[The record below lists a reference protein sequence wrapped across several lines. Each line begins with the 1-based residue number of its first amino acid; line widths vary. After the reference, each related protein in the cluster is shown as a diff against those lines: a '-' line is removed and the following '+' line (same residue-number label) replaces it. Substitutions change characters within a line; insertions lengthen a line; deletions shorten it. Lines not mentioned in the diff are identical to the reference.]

1 MASERNIEPRKQV
14 GEHLVEEFEYPFS
27 SCALDTSECPE
38 VGLCQIEV
46 RHIPHIVSKPPG
58 DFPTNIKRWIWS
70 APGANDEL
78 PWDCIV
84 ELASDEN
91 YEGVRYA
98 YFHAWCDYTGFDC
111 QGGAYVIVSSSIP
124 KLIEFGLGNA
134 AYQRYMKG
142 TEPAEEW

>member
-1 MASERNIEPRKQV
+1 MAAQRNTEPRKQT
-14 GEHLVEEFEYPFS
+14 GEHLVGEFEYPFS
-27 SCALDTSECPE
+27 ACMLDPE
-38 VGLCQIEV
+38 EEYICSIEV

-58 DFPTNIKRWIWS
+58 KFPSNIKRWIWS

-84 ELASDEN
+84 ELKADET

-111 QGGAYVIVSSSIP
+111 QGGAYVIVSSSVP

-134 AYQRYMKG
+134 AYQRYMES